1 MAGYSG
7 TPLPKKLG
15 LKPGLC
21 VLLVAPPPDI
31 DGLLAGAPAFQRLAR
46 LAPFDFALAFVTTRS
61 ALVRELDRL
70 QAKLVDAGM
79 IWIAWPKKAS
89 GLATDV
95 SEDVVRN
102 EALTRGLV
110 DVKVCAIDA
119 TWAGLKLVRRVA
131 LRATKKRD

>member
-7 TPLPKKLG
+7 TPLPQKLG
-15 LKPGLC
+15 LKPGLR

-79 IWIAWPKKAS
+79 IWIAWPKKSS
-89 GLATDV
+89 GVTTDL
-95 SEDVVRN
+95 SEERVRQIGLD
-102 EALTRGLV
+102 AGLV
-110 DVKVCAIDA
+110 DVKICAVDD
-119 TWAGLKLVRRVA
+119 TWSGLKFVYRLKDRSS
-131 LRATKKRD
+131 LKS

>member
-15 LKPGLC
+15 LKPGLR

-70 QAKLVDAGM
+70 QAKLVD
-79 IWIAWPKKAS
+79 
-89 GLATDV
+89 
-95 SEDVVRN
+95 
-102 EALTRGLV
+102 
-110 DVKVCAIDA
+110 VKVCAIDA